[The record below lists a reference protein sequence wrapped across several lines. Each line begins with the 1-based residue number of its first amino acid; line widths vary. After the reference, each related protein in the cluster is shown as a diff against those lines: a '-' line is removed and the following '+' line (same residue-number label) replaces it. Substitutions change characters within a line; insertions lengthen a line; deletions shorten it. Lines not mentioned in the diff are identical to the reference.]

1 MSMRKIYFL
10 FAFCCFTV
18 LMSNAQETID
28 SNVKERS
35 HKTRVHRN
43 PMTFNASLHSGMAIV
58 ANHYM
63 STNAYKGLIYG
74 AHVDFGRFYKSSK
87 NVSWNLSFDSYSSEN
102 VVDAL
107 VNDAKTSSMGYKA
120 LNLDYTL
127 FYNWMSGKGLMFKFG
142 GGFDISGDLI
152 KNLTHQTNNAAS
164 VNAIA
169 QLQVSTGISYT
180 FKFKKWMLGLYG
192 NVSAPFAGMIFT
204 DAKHES
210 GAGSLFHD
218 DLMDN
223 YYSHIRGTSI
233 SNLQWVDLDFGVK
246 FIAPRVAID
255 LGFVSENHYWYV
267 NEIQNRRTNILVRL
281 GASFNLVSL
290 EQTKTVNRYF

>member
-1 MSMRKIYFL
+1 MSMRKIYLL
-10 FAFCCFTV
+10 FALCVTV
-18 LMSNAQETID
+18 LVSNAQD
-28 SNVKERS
+28 ANSSGVKERS
-35 HKTRVHRN
+35 RHTRVVRN
-43 PMTFNASLHSGMAIV
+43 PMSFNASLHTGMGIV
-58 ANHYM
+58 VNHYM

-87 NVSWNLSFDSYSSEN
+87 SVSWNLSFDTYSSEN
-102 VVDAL
+102 VVDGL
-107 VNDAKTSSMGYKA
+107 VNNAMTSSMGYKA
-120 LNLDYTL
+120 LNLDYTS
-127 FYNWMSGKGLMFKFG
+127 FYNWMFGKGLMFKFG
-142 GGFDISGDLI
+142 GGFDISGDMVN
-152 KNLTHQTNNAAS
+152 NLTHPTNNAVS
-164 VNAIA
+164 VNVIA

-180 FKFKKWMLGLYG
+180 FKFEKWMLGLYG

-210 GAGSLFHD
+210 GIGSLFHD
-218 DLMDN
+218 NMMGS

-233 SNLQWVDLDFGVK
+233 SNLKWVDLDLGVK

-255 LGFVSENHYWYV
+255 LGIVSENHHWYV
-267 NEIQNRRTNILVRL
+267 NDIQNRRTNVLVRL